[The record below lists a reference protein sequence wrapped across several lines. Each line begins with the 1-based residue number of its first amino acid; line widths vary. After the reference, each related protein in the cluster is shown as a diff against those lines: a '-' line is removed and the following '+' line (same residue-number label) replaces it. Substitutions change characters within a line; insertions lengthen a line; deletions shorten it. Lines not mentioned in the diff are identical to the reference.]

1 VNGEDAI
8 PVPTWRVAELLH
20 DLGVI
25 EDWLLHAGEET
36 LAELAEFAFGARGY
50 SAGCIAELIDE
61 LGWHGVAL
69 RDLLTAHTGQR

>member
-1 VNGEDAI
+1 MTGEDTIA
-8 PVPTWRVAELLH
+8 VPTWRVEDLLH

-36 LAELAEFAFGARGY
+36 LAELTEFAFGARGH
-50 SAGCIAELIDE
+50 GDVAEFIDE

-69 RDLLTAHTGQR
+69 RRLLTAHTGQH